1 MTVGFSP
8 LALCCSDWDLFGK
21 RTPEK
26 ARIFRRH
33 PSSCPAAEGA
43 AEWCFWCLH
52 AQINALRHSSVAKT
66 MKCNDHQIAIGRRK
80 GDLQEYVD
88 RVLAV
93 GYADAELGY

>member
-1 MTVGFSP
+1 
-8 LALCCSDWDLFGK
+8 
-21 RTPEK
+21 
-26 ARIFRRH
+26 
-33 PSSCPAAEGA
+33 
-43 AEWCFWCLH
+43 
-52 AQINALRHSSVAKT
+52 